1 MIAQMPAVLLQQ
13 DKLSKFSNSKTSVQ
27 YFTANKNKNKNKTA
41 VNEKRVKYITKIQM
55 KVTTSTEIQQRSKN

>member
-41 VNEKRVKYITKIQM
+41 VNEKRVNNKNTNESYYKYWNTTK
-55 KVTTSTEIQQRSKN
+55 K